1 MGKKKIVQ
9 KSKEELLKETESVVS
24 KLTTKTISGI
34 KQKIE
39 DGRVYINTSYN
50 NTFITVTDLKGNV
63 LVWMS
68 SGSLGFSGPKKS
80 TPFAATKVGEAI
92 AEKVLRGGVK
102 NIEIYVKGVGAGRDA
117 AIRALAN
124 KGLNIT
130 LIKDLTPIPHNGP
143 RPPKVRRV

>member
-9 KSKEELLKETESVVS
+9 KSKEELIKETESVIN
-24 KLTTKTISGI
+24 KLTTKTAQGV
-34 KQKIE
+34 KQRIE
-39 DGRVYINTSYN
+39 SGRVYINTSYN
-50 NTFITVTDLKGNV
+50 NTFLTATDLKGNV
-63 LVWMS
+63 LTWMS

-92 AEKVLRGGVK
+92 AEKILRSGMK
-102 NIEIYVKGVGAGRDA
+102 NIEIYVKGLGAGRDA

-124 KGLNIT
+124 KGLNIV
-130 LIKDLTPIPHNGP
+130 LIKDVTPIPHNGP